1 MKKLIVLT
9 LVLSLPVLY
18 ACTRSNSQPQ
28 SATTEVQQT
37 VIAKNVAAEDFEKLI
52 KSKENAILLDVRT
65 PKEVAE
71 GHIANATNIDY
82 FSPEFKAELAKL
94 DKTRPVLVYCHSG
107 RRSGNT
113 MAALQEM
120 GFSEVY
126 NLETGIVGW
135 EAAGLPI
142 EK

>member
-1 MKKLIVLT
+1 M
-9 LVLSLPVLY
+9 
-18 ACTRSNSQPQ
+18 
-28 SATTEVQQT
+28 
-37 VIAKNVAAEDFEKLI
+37 
-52 KSKENAILLDVRT
+52 LDVRT